1 MYWKAEPRFTAT
13 QTCILLNL
21 AVGMF
26 WFMSQAARVAA
37 WSQVSEQRQLRWR
50 TQHRCNEASE
60 QWSGGP
66 FNFGAAAGAVS
77 RRNGERHLPLG
88 LHATEI
94 SHGQGANCIGT
105 GEGARGPLYRSPYP
119 SPRSQA
125 RAPGSSHGCCIS
137 MFSLSPVA
145 LLVSIESPCACLP
158 TQRNATCLY
167 ARLCA
172 AVSEAASSFR
182 WGRHHLREPPHES

>member
-26 WFMSQAARVAA
+26 WVMSRAARAA
-37 WSQVSEQRQLRWR
+37 AGGQVSEQRQLRWR
-50 TQHRCNEASE
+50 TQRRCNEASG
-60 QWSGGP
+60 QWPGGP
-66 FNFGAAAGAVS
+66 FNFNFGAAAGAVS

-119 SPRSQA
+119 DPRPGCQGPRMAAASQ
-125 RAPGSSHGCCIS
+125 C
-137 MFSLSPVA
+137 
-145 LLVSIESPCACLP
+145 SPCLQSPCL
-158 TQRNATCLY
+158 
-167 ARLCA
+167 
-172 AVSEAASSFR
+172 
-182 WGRHHLREPPHES
+182 

>member
-21 AVGMF
+21 AVDMF

-66 FNFGAAAGAVS
+66 FNFGAAAGTVS
-77 RRNGERHLPLG
+77 RRNGERHYCMQRRL
-88 LHATEI
+88 AT
-94 SHGQGANCIGT
+94 GKART
-105 GEGARGPLYRSPYP
+105 ALARGKAREGPFIVRHIQVPD
-119 SPRSQA
+119 PR
-125 RAPGSSHGCCIS
+125 PGRQGPR
-137 MFSLSPVA
+137 MA
-145 LLVSIESPCACLP
+145 AASPCSPCLQSP
-158 TQRNATCLY
+158 CL
-167 ARLCA
+167 
-172 AVSEAASSFR
+172 
-182 WGRHHLREPPHES
+182 

>member
-1 MYWKAEPRFTAT
+1 
-13 QTCILLNL
+13 
-21 AVGMF
+21 MF
-26 WFMSQAARVAA
+26 WVMSQAARAAA

-50 TQHRCNEASE
+50 TQRRCNEASG
-60 QWSGGP
+60 QWPGGP

-94 SHGQGANCIGT
+94 SHGQGANYIGT
-105 GEGARGPLYRSPYP
+105 GEGASLERAPLSFAI
-119 SPRSQA
+119 SRSQA
-125 RAPGSSHGCCIS
+125 RVPGSSHGCCIS

-158 TQRNATCLY
+158 TQRNATQRVCTPG
-167 ARLCA
+167 CA
-172 AVSEAASSFR
+172 PQSQKPPLHFAGAAIISENHLMRASCASR
-182 WGRHHLREPPHES
+182 RYEG